1 MATLRVERRIAE
13 VQAILTQKLF
23 KVVGLY
29 VSDNLILDEDTFLP
43 IIFKDKVLV
52 YKPMNT
58 MIPIHFDQVL
68 FDPLNKAMV
77 RDLLNIAIGKFIMY
91 EDEYVRM
98 NYLEI
103 ENSMKRVIIIT
114 DNKKIQTQL
123 YSHEIVCYYDMAIRL
138 ACPDLTDYFISR
150 DDEYLLM
157 EFDNLLGQVL
167 TGPVKRN
174 TKRKGIFD
182 DIYG

>member
-1 MATLRVERRIAE
+1 
-13 VQAILTQKLF
+13 
-23 KVVGLY
+23 
-29 VSDNLILDEDTFLP
+29 
-43 IIFKDKVLV
+43 
-52 YKPMNT
+52 
-58 MIPIHFDQVL
+58 
-68 FDPLNKAMV
+68 
-77 RDLLNIAIGKFIMY
+77 MY

-114 DNKKIQTQL
+114 DNKKIQTHL

-138 ACPDLTDYFISR
+138 VCPDLTDYFISR

-157 EFDNLLGQVL
+157 EFDDLLGQVL
-167 TGPVKRN
+167 TGPAKRN